1 LGAGGGAECV
11 WDECV
16 WDECGDD
23 ELGDDELDDNELGG
37 TGSDMVRIFSF
48 KKSPTLAAIG

>member
-1 LGAGGGAECV
+1 MGAGGGA
-11 WDECV
+11 ECV

-48 KKSPTLAAIG
+48 KKSPILAALG